1 MMPTVHETA
10 RDTTL
15 SCCQRV
21 KATQMCFLLHC
32 LYPEPLHIWPRLK
45 AEFYSWFWTESG
57 RKVEGESFA
66 GKKIVSYELI
76 SLCPKALEN
85 TKEIKYIVK
94 HLRAYK
100 NKTYNL
106 ETMLEFQ
113 SFQPSSYVCSTRYD
127 IVMLSESIQLNPKST
142 VFLSSFIVFLSARLN
157 WRKKGTD

>member
-1 MMPTVHETA
+1 MRIVC
-10 RDTTL
+10 R
-15 SCCQRV
+15 
-21 KATQMCFLLHC
+21 
-32 LYPEPLHIWPRLK
+32 
-45 AEFYSWFWTESG
+45 
-57 RKVEGESFA
+57 
-66 GKKIVSYELI
+66 KKIIPYELI
-76 SLCPKALEN
+76 SVCPKALEN

-127 IVMLSESIQLNPKST
+127 MVMLSESIQLNPKSM

-157 WRKKGTD
+157 WRKKDTD